1 MTASTEPV
9 TETQPTR
16 TPSRTNRDL
25 PSARTDRGRQVLR
38 FAERYALVGLL
49 LAVTIFFS
57 VLPASSEVFPTS
69 ANLRILVAN
78 QSVTVL
84 LALAAMMPLIAG
96 HFDFSVGAI
105 AATSSV
111 TVAGLMSRHDT
122 SLALCILAALAVGL
136 VVGLADGIAVTRLG
150 MNSFVT
156 TLATATLLG
165 GAIQWYT
172 EGQAISANISPD
184 LIEFGSMTWFGVP
197 RAVYVVALA
206 VIGSYYLL
214 AQTPFGRSLYAI
226 GDNPGAA
233 RLVGMPVRRYGLT
246 AFVIAGG
253 LAAVAGVVL
262 AARTGGA
269 TADNGTAMVF
279 PALAAVFL
287 GATAIHPGRFNVVG
301 TVVGV
306 ALVAVSVSGLTLAGA
321 QDWVNPVFN
330 GAALAIAVGL
340 SSYLGRRSQ
349 N

>member
-1 MTASTEPV
+1 MTTSTTNIAEHA
-9 TETQPTR
+9 PTTAPGPAKPEGQR
-16 TPSRTNRDL
+16 
-25 PSARTDRGRQVLR
+25 RGRAALG

-49 LAVTIFFS
+49 LAVTLFFCF
-57 VLPASSEVFPTS
+57 LPASSEVFPTS

-78 QSVTVL
+78 QSVTLL
-84 LALAAMMPLIAG
+84 LALAAMVPLISG

-111 TVAGLMSRHDT
+111 TVAGLMSKHDT
-122 SLALCILAALAVGL
+122 PLALCVVAAL
-136 VVGLADGIAVTRLG
+136 VVGLLVGTANGVAVTRLG

-156 TLATATLLG
+156 TLATATFLG

-172 EGQAISANISPD
+172 EGQAISANISPA
-184 LIEFGSMTWFGVP
+184 LINFGSMTWFGTP
-197 RAVYVVALA
+197 RVVYVVVVA
-206 VIGSYYLL
+206 VAAVYYLL
-214 AQTPFGRSLYAI
+214 AQTPYGRSLYAI
-226 GDNPGAA
+226 GDNPVAA
-233 RLVGMPVRRYGLT
+233 RLVGMPVKRYGLL
-246 AFVIAGG
+246 AFVLAGG
-253 LAAVAGVVL
+253 LASVAGVIL

-321 QDWVNPVFN
+321 EDWVNPVFN

-340 SSYLGRRSQ
+340 SSYLGRRSAA
-349 N
+349 

>member
-9 TETQPTR
+9 TETGAEPR
-16 TPSRTNRDL
+16 P
-25 PSARTDRGRQVLR
+25 ARSDAGRGPARPDRGRQALR

-49 LAVTIFFS
+49 VAVTVFFS

-122 SLALCILAALAVGL
+122 SLGLCVVAALAVGL
-136 VVGLADGIAVTRLG
+136 LVGLANGVAVTRLG

-172 EGQAISANISPD
+172 EGQAISANISPT
-184 LIEFGSMTWFGVP
+184 LIEFGSMTWLGVP

-206 VIGSYYLL
+206 VLGSYYLL

-226 GDNPGAA
+226 GDNAPAA

-349 N
+349 D